1 MRKLYLYIFS
11 LFTLFVFQINT
22 THSQNGIS
30 SINSSSTVI
39 ETIPYGSSNNY
50 KAFWAQQC
58 SHPYDFYNCGGYQG
72 ASGKNDVTT
81 GDLNLTLNTTIRN
94 SLSTAAPYPAYAE
107 DLKSVSKVND

>member
-11 LFTLFVFQINT
+11 LFTLFVFQINI

-39 ETIPYGSSNNY
+39 ETNPYGSSNNY

-58 SHPYDFYNCGGYQG
+58 SNPYDFYNCGGYQG
-72 ASGKNDVTT
+72 ASGKNVVTPEA
-81 GDLNLTLNTTIRN
+81 LNLTLTTTIRN
-94 SLSTAAPYPAYAE
+94 SLNTAGAYTEYAD
-107 DLKSVSKVND
+107 DLNSV